1 MAIENLW
8 ESGRAENQ
16 QVYARGVRR
25 HAGQNDTHKLC
36 LVLSRLSFRGIFV
49 INVKCS
55 RFDLF
60 FGKINETYK
69 AHSGQH
75 GMNK

>member
-1 MAIENLW
+1 MGEW
-8 ESGRAENQ
+8 KAENQ

-25 HAGQNDTHKLC
+25 QAGQNDTHKLC